1 MLEGVTVLDLA
12 SVGPAARASRWL
24 ADYGATVVKVAPVA
38 GGVQITPPFHA
49 YSAHRRLRRVAIDV
63 KADAGREA
71 FLALAAAADVLIES
85 FRPGVVERLG
95 IGFSAVA
102 ARNPGIVYC
111 STSGYGQQGPHAG
124 WAGHDLNYLGVSG
137 FLDCSGRGPGGAPP
151 IPGTTVADSAGGGMH
166 AVIAIL
172 AALVRRA
179 GTGEG
184 AHLDVS
190 VADGMLALMAL
201 QVDEHL
207 ATGVPA
213 GPGSS
218 LLTGRYACY
227 GVYGTADGRWLTV
240 AAIEPRFWANL
251 CDALGLERWVAH
263 QTDDAV
269 QHLVRADMDAVF
281 RSRPR
286 DEWVARLAPEDTC
299 VAPVLSVDEVA
310 GDPQF
315 AARRAFAVAK
325 HPTHGEL
332 RQVGAVLAGAT
343 PVPDG
348 EVVPDPEATDTDEL
362 LVAAGVPAADVA
374 ALRSAGV
381 VA

>member
-1 MLEGVTVLDLA
+1 
-12 SVGPAARASRWL
+12 
-24 ADYGATVVKVAPVA
+24 
-38 GGVQITPPFHA
+38 
-49 YSAHRRLRRVAIDV
+49 
-63 KADAGREA
+63 
-71 FLALAAAADVLIES
+71 
-85 FRPGVVERLG
+85 
-95 IGFSAVA
+95 
-102 ARNPGIVYC
+102 
-111 STSGYGQQGPHAG
+111 
-124 WAGHDLNYLGVSG
+124 
-137 FLDCSGRGPGGAPP
+137 
-151 IPGTTVADSAGGGMH
+151 
-166 AVIAIL
+166 
-172 AALVRRA
+172 
-179 GTGEG
+179 
-184 AHLDVS
+184 
-190 VADGMLALMAL
+190 MAL

-207 ATGVPA
+207 ATGVLA

-251 CDALGLERWVAH
+251 CHALGLERWVAH